1 MAAVIALPGVPAIFF
16 SHAGVRS
23 VPIPRHPRIY
33 RYAAMSPALATRLV
47 VESAIEESAMNVVLN
62 TVDLTRFTKVRRPP
76 PPPAPALYNN
86 SDHGPNGPL
95 TIAIEK
101 AANAAGLTLDCIG
114 HRFGRVLER
123 PQQALLDYD
132 IVFTAGKSAL
142 DAMACG
148 AAVITVG
155 LTSCGELV
163 GPDNFDRLRR
173 ANFSVGVNSVPPSP
187 DGIHA
192 EIGRYTP
199 EGCAVVTARV
209 REEADGELMI
219 LQMEEIYRKAI
230 AAHAASTP
238 DHLAEQR
245 AVARYFRE
253 LVPLISL
260 VHETTTGAGIAPMT
274 GASARHLASAQVS
287 ALENGG
293 YASAEQ
299 CRALRAALE
308 TTMAGTN
315 PTVVR
320 SDPST

>member
-1 MAAVIALPGVPAIFF
+1 MD
-16 SHAGVRS
+16 
-23 VPIPRHPRIY
+23 
-33 RYAAMSPALATRLV
+33 
-47 VESAIEESAMNVVLN
+47 VVLN
-62 TVDLTRFTKVRRPP
+62 TVDLTRFAKVRRPP
-76 PPPAPALYNN
+76 PHPARALFYN

-123 PQQALLDYD
+123 PERALLDYD
-132 IVFTAGKSAL
+132 IVFAAGKSAL

-199 EGCAVVTARV
+199 EGCALVTARV

-219 LQMEEIYRKAI
+219 SQMEEIYRKAI

-245 AVARYFRE
+245 AVVRYFRE
-253 LVPLISL
+253 LVPLVSL

-287 ALENGG
+287 ALE
-293 YASAEQ
+293 SRE
-299 CRALRAALE
+299 RL
-308 TTMAGTN
+308 
-315 PTVVR
+315 PR
-320 SDPST
+320 STPGPEN